1 MGKRSSVIEKQLNAQ
16 PEAVAGV
23 RLPILLA
30 GGDQRFGMPD
40 IAVLTKRSF
49 DEAKAALEPVIA
61 SAPIEITIVGDV
73 EENAAISAV
82 ASSFGALPTRKLS
95 GSVPPDARKA
105 AFRTDRSPILLTHD
119 GPADKAIVESVW
131 PTTDDSNYHEVI
143 GVELLKDVL
152 NIMLTDNVRETLG
165 DSYGVN
171 LQSAMSDAFPGFGY
185 LSAAAV
191 VAPDKI
197 DEVEKAIADAAAQL
211 RDKPV
216 SEDLLERARNP
227 ELDKADRQLRDNSYW
242 LSSLK
247 KAQSEPER
255 LDRIRRKRALF
266 QSVTAADIQ
275 KLALKYLQPERVQK
289 VQIVNSKVTTTAS
302 R

>member
-1 MGKRSSVIEKQLNAQ
+1 
-16 PEAVAGV
+16 
-23 RLPILLA
+23 
-30 GGDQRFGMPD
+30 MPD
-40 IAVLTKRSF
+40 TAVLAKRSF
-49 DEAKAALEPVIA
+49 DEAKAALAPVIA
-61 SAPIEITIVGDV
+61 SSPIEITIVGDV
-73 EENAAISAV
+73 DENAAISAV

-95 GSVPPDARKA
+95 GSASPDARKA
-105 AFRTDRSPILLTHD
+105 AFRADRSPILLTDD
-119 GPADKAIVESVW
+119 GPTDKAMVESVW
-131 PTTDDSNYHEVI
+131 PTTDDSNYREVI

-152 NIMLTDNVRETLG
+152 DIMLTDNVRETLG
-165 DSYGVN
+165 DSYGVS

-197 DEVEKAIADAAAQL
+197 EEVQKAIAEATAQL

-216 SEDLLERARNP
+216 SKDILERARNP

-242 LSSLK
+242 LSSLA

-255 LDRIRRKRALF
+255 LDRIRHKKALL
-266 QSVTAADIQ
+266 QSISAADIQ

-289 VQIVNSKVTTTAS
+289 VQIVSSKVATTAS